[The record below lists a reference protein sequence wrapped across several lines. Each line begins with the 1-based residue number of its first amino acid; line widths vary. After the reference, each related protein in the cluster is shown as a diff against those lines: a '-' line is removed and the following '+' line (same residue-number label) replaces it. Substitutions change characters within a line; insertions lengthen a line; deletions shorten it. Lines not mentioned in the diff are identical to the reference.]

1 MPELI
6 AYLEMSH
13 PTTTSDSY
21 TGQILWKLQ
30 TLTFSGPDLHILFLY
45 AMYTIVIALLLFATQ
60 IFKLG
65 QILIWSQ
72 ALKSHDYTVA
82 SKSSIVQ
89 FLYRLGNF

>member
-1 MPELI
+1 
-6 AYLEMSH
+6 
-13 PTTTSDSY
+13 
-21 TGQILWKLQ
+21 
-30 TLTFSGPDLHILFLY
+30 
-45 AMYTIVIALLLFATQ
+45 MYTIVIALLLFATQ